1 MKKKNQWIKL
11 NIVLVVILA
20 LIAAPVTSY
29 GLGAQRLS
37 DAVKN
42 LQNAMVA
49 RQDTAVVYF
58 YSWDDFTK
66 DNAMR
71 DELFYAACSEEI
83 ADSYNTGAYLKSNVK
98 GCEVSTQKIGTDPD
112 RWKVVFTNI
121 TYRTTAE
128 QEAEFD
134 ARLQEVMAGLE
145 LEDKTEYEKCSA
157 IYDYITSHVVYDTEA
172 YQAHL
177 AGDDSDYD
185 MAYTAYSALI
195 NGRAVCQ
202 GYATLFYAMC
212 RYAGLEVLMVDG
224 IALGQDGWGDHAWN
238 MVRID
243 GYWYQADP
251 TWDADPSFMGY
262 RYFLKGTDTFK
273 NHRLNLDYTQDAFT
287 STHVMPVNSYKNAV
301 NENPLIRLFKM
312 LKELILGK

>member
-1 MKKKNQWIKL
+1 
-11 NIVLVVILA
+11 
-20 LIAAPVTSY
+20 
-29 GLGAQRLS
+29 
-37 DAVKN
+37 
-42 LQNAMVA
+42 
-49 RQDTAVVYF
+49 
-58 YSWDDFTK
+58 
-66 DNAMR
+66 
-71 DELFYAACSEEI
+71 
-83 ADSYNTGAYLKSNVK
+83 
-98 GCEVSTQKIGTDPD
+98 
-112 RWKVVFTNI
+112 
-121 TYRTTAE
+121 
-128 QEAEFD
+128 
-134 ARLQEVMAGLE
+134 MAGLE
-145 LEDKTEYEKCSA
+145 LEEKSEYERVSA
-157 IYDYITSHVVYDTEA
+157 IYDYITSHVIYDTEA

-177 AGDDSDYD
+177 AGNDSDYD

-238 MVRID
+238 MVRVD

-273 NHRLNLDYTQDAFT
+273 KHRLNLDYTQDAFI

-301 NENPLIRLFKM
+301 NENPIIRLFKM
-312 LKELILGK
+312 LKELILGE